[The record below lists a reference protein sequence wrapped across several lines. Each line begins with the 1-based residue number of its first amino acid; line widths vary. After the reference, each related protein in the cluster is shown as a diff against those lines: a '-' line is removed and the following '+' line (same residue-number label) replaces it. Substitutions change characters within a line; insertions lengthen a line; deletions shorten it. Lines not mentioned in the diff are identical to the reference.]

1 MISGHPNLG
10 KDDSSQIS
18 DPVEIWEHHGE
29 EFKALLSKSS
39 ETLLSLTG
47 GMFSKEIIDEKT
59 NTEVVESYHVS
70 KGPEC
75 LYKEVLKLLKD
86 NQEKSLLLLNKVL
99 EVMDVQDQLCGLVR
113 RMKKLLNMYKG
124 KYVLQ
129 LKKKSNFDL

>member
-29 EFKALLSKSS
+29 ELKTLLSKSS

-47 GMFSKEIIDEKT
+47 GMFSKEIIDEKA
-59 NTEVVESYHVS
+59 NTKVVENYHVRE
-70 KGPEC
+70 GPEC

-86 NQEKSLLLLNKVL
+86 NQEISLLLLNNIL

-113 RMKKLLNMYKG
+113 RMRNLLNMYKG
-124 KYVLQ
+124 KILQ
-129 LKKKSNFDL
+129 LKIKSIFDP